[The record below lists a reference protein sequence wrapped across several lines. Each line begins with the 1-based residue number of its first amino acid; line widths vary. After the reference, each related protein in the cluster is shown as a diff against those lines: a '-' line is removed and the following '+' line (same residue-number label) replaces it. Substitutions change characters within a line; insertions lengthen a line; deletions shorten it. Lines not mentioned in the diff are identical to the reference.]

1 MLLSCG
7 DAAWDAEKIR
17 LSREEDL
24 YRQEMLRL
32 VKDLTYVFHFILSFL
47 LVSLRCILYNRWH
60 MICRFQRAGEHSGG
74 TTWQRHKQKD
84 KGQYV
89 GCGEHGLDNEQIQV
103 KGQREK
109 GELLNW

>member
-47 LVSLRCILYNRWH
+47 LVSLRCILYNR
-60 MICRFQRAGEHSGG
+60 
-74 TTWQRHKQKD
+74 
-84 KGQYV
+84 
-89 GCGEHGLDNEQIQV
+89 
-103 KGQREK
+103 
-109 GELLNW
+109 

>member
-32 VKDLTYVFHFILSFL
+32 VKDLTYVF
-47 LVSLRCILYNRWH
+47 LVSLLPSLPRLLILNTGSVIDTRSATFSELENTVEELRGNVINRKTRVN
-60 MICRFQRAGEHSGG
+60 MSDVENMALIMSKSR
-74 TTWQRHKQKD
+74 
-84 KGQYV
+84 
-89 GCGEHGLDNEQIQV
+89 
-103 KGQREK
+103 
-109 GELLNW
+109 